1 LDAQHRVTST
11 PVDVG
16 VGRERTFVLVDVA
29 VFGGGLRFQELHA
42 FRHDDGGRVRELV
55 VPIDAM
61 ITHALWP

>member
-16 VGRERTFVLVDVA
+16 QERTFVLVDVA
-29 VFGGGLRFQELHA
+29 VFGGCLRFQELHA